1 MPLNNPTAAVEIK
14 TGTYTG
20 NNSVNRAI
28 PHGLSKTPKLIK
40 ILSTSTKAE
49 IHGAWGRINAISASD
64 PVPNLFTSYEVT
76 APGTTNFYVGNPYN
90 WAASANLN
98 PLVHYWI
105 AIA

>member
-40 ILSTSTKAE
+40 ILSTSTKSE
-49 IHGAWGRINAISASD
+49 IHGAWGRINAISAS
-64 PVPNLFTSYEVT
+64 NLFNSYEVT
-76 APGTTNFYVGNPYN
+76 APDTTNFYVGNPYN
-90 WAASANLN
+90 WTASANLN